1 MRNILI
7 IDDTDST
14 YTYCREFLS
23 NYFSFKYL
31 PSGYGIE
38 TYLKENDIDLVLL
51 DKNFRN
57 TPDDKLLGPVSEKH
71 NEGLRIL
78 GLIKKIKK
86 TIPVIM
92 ITSYGDIIS
101 AEQAVNLGAYD
112 YIESDMLIR
121 GETILKNKINNAL
134 KKAEED
140 NSGLINKFRSLGMV
154 GSSPISIELFR
165 RIEKAA
171 LISEPALLT
180 GPTGAGKD
188 KAAKTIHGISPRGG
202 AKFINFALPER
213 SSSMIES
220 ELFGVEKRAATGV
233 DFHHGV
239 FEAASGGTILFNEIG
254 DLPLNI
260 QTKLL
265 RVIEEG
271 IIYRI
276 GGVKGIEIE
285 CKMIFATNKILEEM
299 LKSGKFREDLF
310 YRINSNRIEIPSLD
324 ARKDDIPELIAFLMD
339 EYSFK
344 RNIERPEISDKAVEA
359 LKRRNWPGN
368 IRELKNTVEG
378 LIENCDGV
386 ITLGTL
392 ANHSGIGYKTKE
404 PVIKTETES
413 YVEGKKLADLE
424 RESIEYH
431 YNKFKGEIDKVAE
444 ILGISRSKI
453 YERLKQYGIK

>member
-31 PSGYGIE
+31 PSGFDIE
-38 TYLKENDIDLVLL
+38 AYLKDNDIDLVLL

-57 TPDDKLLGPVSEKH
+57 TPDDKLIGPVSEKH

-78 GLIKKIKK
+78 GLIKKLKNSL
-86 TIPVIM
+86 PVIM

-101 AEQAVNLGAYD
+101 AEQAINLGAYD

-134 KKAEED
+134 EKADED
-140 NSGLINKFRSLGMV
+140 NSDLLDKFHALGMA
-154 GSSPISIELFR
+154 GSSLLSIELFQN
-165 RIEKAA
+165 IEKAA
-171 LISEPALLT
+171 GNDEPILLT

-188 KAAKTIHGISPRGG
+188 KAARIIHERSARIQGE
-202 AKFINFALPER
+202 FINFALPER
-213 SSSMIES
+213 SSTMIES
-220 ELFGVEKRAATGV
+220 ELFGIEKKAATGV
-233 DFHHGV
+233 DFHHGI
-239 FEAASGGTILFNEIG
+239 FEAASGGTVLLNEIG
-254 DLPLNI
+254 ELSLSI

-271 IIYRI
+271 IVYRI
-276 GGVKGIEIE
+276 GGVKAIEFD
-285 CKMIFATNKILEEM
+285 CKMIFATNKNLAAM
-299 LKSGKFREDLF
+299 VKNGDFRKDLY
-310 YRINSNRIEIPSLD
+310 YRINSNHIEIPSLD
-324 ARKDDIPELIAFLMD
+324 ARRNDIPELIELMID
-339 EYSFK
+339 DYSNK
-344 RNIERPEISDKAVEA
+344 RSIIRPEISDKAVDA
-359 LKRRNWPGN
+359 LKNRNWPGN
-368 IRELKNTVEG
+368 IRELRNIIEG

-386 ITLGTL
+386 ITLGTIV
-392 ANHSGIGYKTKE
+392 NHGGNYDQLKDNYSVRE
-404 PVIKTETES
+404 PKS
-413 YVEGKKLADLE
+413 YLDGKKLTDLE

-431 YNKFKGEIDKVAE
+431 YNKFKGDIDKVAE
-444 ILGISRSKI
+444 TTGISRSKI